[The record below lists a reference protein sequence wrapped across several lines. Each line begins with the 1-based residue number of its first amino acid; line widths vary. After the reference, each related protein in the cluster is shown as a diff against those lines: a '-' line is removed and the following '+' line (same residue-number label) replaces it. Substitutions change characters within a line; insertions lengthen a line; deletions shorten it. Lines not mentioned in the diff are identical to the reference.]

1 MTTSSP
7 NAEQFSGLILLTGED
22 KPGLAHSLFE
32 ALSPFSVAIVDID
45 QIIIKE
51 RLILTVQISL
61 NPAHQGAIE
70 EDLHSLAESLQVDIA
85 AVFSMSTIP
94 TQKPQ
99 HFTLTMRSEKLHPKH
114 LSVVTKSLLT
124 TGANIEDIQ
133 RAATN
138 PFEITI
144 KISGISKTQ
153 LAELIDTV
161 ESGTDFS
168 LTSGA

>member
-1 MTTSSP
+1 MTTSTP

-61 NPAHQGAIE
+61 NPAHQTAIE
-70 EDLHSLAESLQVDIA
+70 EDLNSLAESLQVDIA

-94 TQKPQ
+94 TQKTQ
-99 HFTLTMRSEKLHPKH
+99 QFTLTMRSEKLHPKH
-114 LSVVTKSLLT
+114 LSVVTKSLLA

-144 KISGISKTQ
+144 KISGISKAQ
-153 LAELIDTV
+153 LAEVINTV